1 MENKIWGWEL
11 IVDVKSCDVGLFTR
25 SNIAGFTEEL
35 VKRIDMKAYG
45 APIIEHFANHDPS
58 KGGYSLVQLIETS
71 NICAHFVDLNGD
83 AYFNVFSC
91 KDFDPDAVSN
101 CIIDFFAPESVSH
114 NMITR
119 G

>member
-11 IVDVKSCDVGLFTR
+11 IVDVKSCHMERFTKY
-25 SNIAGFTEEL
+25 NIAEFIRQL
-35 VKRIDMKAYG
+35 VEDIKMKSYG
-45 APIIEHFANHDPS
+45 KPIIEHFANHDPY

-91 KDFDPDAVSN
+91 QEFSEKIVLSCIKKFFKPDTMTSR
-101 CIIDFFAPESVSH
+101 
-114 NMITR
+114 MIER